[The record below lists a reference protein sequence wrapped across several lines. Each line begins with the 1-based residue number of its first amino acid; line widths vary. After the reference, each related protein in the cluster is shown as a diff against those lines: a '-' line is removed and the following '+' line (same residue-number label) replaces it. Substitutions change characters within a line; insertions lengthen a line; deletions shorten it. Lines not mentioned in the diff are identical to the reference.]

1 MESGKKERLE
11 KLRRQTIDK
20 YKEGEEA
27 GRGMF
32 RLHETR
38 NTLDALKEE
47 VNVRLGTSCWM
58 YFEKDKP
65 FWLL

>member
-11 KLRRQTIDK
+11 KLRHETIEK
-20 YKEGEEA
+20 YKEVEEA

-38 NTLDALKEE
+38 NTLDALREE
-47 VNVRLGTSCWM
+47 VGISN
-58 YFEKDKP
+58 
-65 FWLL
+65 LLSQSISMTLN